1 MGKAGTRPSLV
12 TGAWGEG
19 FSQTGVGCNLFLQM
33 GKMRQRGESA
43 CGGGGLLTGKGK
55 AAPSPGPWALD
66 TRLGTVPSEPGLGGY
81 LLD

>member
-19 FSQTGVGCNLFLQM
+19 FSQTGVGCDLFLQM

-43 CGGGGLLTGKGK
+43 CGGGVAHRKGEGC
-55 AAPSPGPWALD
+55 PFPRP
-66 TRLGTVPSEPGLGGY
+66 LGSGHQARYCPI
-81 LLD
+81 

>member
-1 MGKAGTRPSLV
+1 MGEAGTRPSLV

-19 FSQTGVGCNLFLQM
+19 FSQTGVGCDLFLQM

-43 CGGGGLLTGKGK
+43 WGGSLKGKGK
-55 AAPSPGPWALD
+55 AAPSPAPWALD
-66 TRLGTVPSEPGLGGY
+66 TRLGTVPSEPGLGGC